1 MSVSPA
7 MQAQAL
13 SRQGIES
20 LRGRK
25 DPEAV
30 KAVAREMES
39 LFAYEMIKAMRAASK
54 TSAAGGSGG
63 LGGEMYGSLFDME
76 LARLMSSRGLG
87 LQEMILKG
95 MRQVEHQGG
104 KEAVP
109 EGADA
114 SPPAA
119 VPFGSSKWYALPSRA
134 GSGNVSGVSGFK
146 NTVSA
151 LAAAPPAAKTPPSAA
166 RPSVAQT
173 PLSGV
178 LSPGLPKRHGIP
190 AAAGFGN
197 VFAPESAYNIVS
209 GQAAPPAATAAAETA
224 PASPPGNVRPAP
236 PDFVSRIS
244 DFVSRMSGAT
254 DKTAPIPPGEWSP
267 PIREEGRVSSPF
279 GYRKDPFTGARKFH
293 HGIDIAAAAGAKVHP
308 VKSGEVLFSGYR
320 KGYGNIVEIGHGDGL
335 VTMYA
340 HNRANH
346 ASVGDKVSPDTVIAE
361 VGSTGR
367 STAPHLHFEVRRNGQ
382 KISPKMVFSGISK
395 GRG

>member
-1 MSVSPA
+1 MTVSPS

-39 LFAYEMIKAMRAASK
+39 LFAYEMIKAMRAASN
-54 TSAAGGSGG
+54 TSAAGSNG

-76 LARLMSSRGLG
+76 LARVMSSRGLG

-95 MRQVEHQGG
+95 IRQVENQGG
-104 KEAVP
+104 KEAAP
-109 EGADA
+109 ERPSDA
-114 SPPAA
+114 SPPGG
-119 VPFGSSKWYALPSRA
+119 VPFGSSKWYALAARP
-134 GSGNVSGVSGFK
+134 GNISGFK

-151 LAAAPPAAKTPPSAA
+151 LAAAPPAAQTPPARLSVAQTPPSAA
-166 RPSVAQT
+166 
-173 PLSGV
+173 
-178 LSPGLPKRHGIP
+178 LSPGLPKGDALPSVGRGDVSTP
-190 AAAGFGN
+190 VAA
-197 VFAPESAYNIVS
+197 S
-209 GQAAPPAATAAAETA
+209 GAITTPAAPPAAAQPP
-224 PASPPGNVRPAP
+224 PASPPGNVRPP
-236 PDFVSRIS
+236 GFVSRVTDFVSRIT
-244 DFVSRMSGAT
+244 GAAE
-254 DKTAPIPPGEWSP
+254 KSASGEWSP
-267 PIREEGRVSSPF
+267 PIREEGRVTSPF

-293 HGIDIAAAAGAKVHP
+293 NGIDIAAAAGAKVHP
-308 VKSGEVLFSGYR
+308 VQSGEVLFSGYR